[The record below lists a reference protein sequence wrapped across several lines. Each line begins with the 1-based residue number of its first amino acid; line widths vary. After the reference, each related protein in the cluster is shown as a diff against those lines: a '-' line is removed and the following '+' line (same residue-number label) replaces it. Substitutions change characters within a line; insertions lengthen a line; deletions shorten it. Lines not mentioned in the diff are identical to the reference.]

1 MISRC
6 HPVANWLRLPP
17 HEHRR
22 ALDRVLDFRDRDPG
36 QTASG
41 TPAAA
46 IAYFWQEELPQ
57 LMHRPEVRACA
68 QERIDELNAKA
79 ADLRQQIHRVAG
91 SMQADADAAEAEAS
105 RINAVMEANQ

>member
-22 ALDRVLDFRDRDPG
+22 ALDRVLDFRDRDP
-36 QTASG
+36 
-41 TPAAA
+41 AAA
-46 IAYFWQEELPQ
+46 IAYFWNEELPQ
-57 LMHRPEVRACA
+57 LIHRPEVRACA

-91 SMQADADAAEAEAS
+91 SMQDEADTAEAEAS
-105 RINAVMEANQ
+105 RIHAVIEANQ